1 MRPGLILLLLV
12 MIAMDAVSQKNNHA
26 AFKLPANARY
36 MPGRV
41 LVKAKSDFRQEILQS
56 PAGRAKNSAIKSIA
70 PLVKPA
76 LARKGAAWRGPVA
89 AQPSVDI
96 SRYFA
101 IQFDPTVGI
110 EDFINQLYGT
120 GYFEIIEPEYA
131 YQMDFNPNDPSVTSQ
146 YYLKTIKAIEAWDIT
161 QGSQDITIAIVD
173 SGGDMDHPDLVDN
186 LYVNTKE
193 IPNNGIDD
201 DNDGFVDNDHGWDFV
216 GSDTLNINNPDFK
229 GDNDPSIHSGGDISH
244 GTMVAGCA
252 SARANNGVGIAGVGF
267 KTKLMFTKHSAD
279 NQKTTNGSI
288 YLGYSGVLYAANQGI
303 KIINCSWGGPSQSQ
317 IVQDIINHVTLDL
330 GCLVVAAA
338 GNTGNSVPSYPAAYD
353 NVLSVAAT
361 DSKDVV
367 ASFSTFGNT
376 VDISAPGVN
385 IFTTSFN
392 NVYSTVSGTSFSSPI
407 AAGAAALVWAANPS
421 FTPVQVSEQLRV
433 SADNQALYAA
443 NPNLLH
449 QLGNGRLDIQR
460 ALTLDLPSVRAS
472 HPRLVNENGL
482 AVVPGQNGFLTFSFT
497 NYLKPT
503 SSGVQVSISTT
514 SPYVTITKSTVNP
527 GIIASNATIS
537 NTLTPFEL
545 SIKANAPEN
554 TTVNLLIHYSDGIY
568 SDDQLIFLLVNPS
581 FIDVNSNL
589 INTTVSAIGRI
600 GYQDSDN
607 SKQGVGFIFNE
618 QSVLFEM
625 GLIMGSSSTS
635 LYNNVRGINTTF
647 DQDFVET
654 VKIKQIFPGDRSY
667 SEIFGEFS
675 NSLVVAQQAVVV
687 RYRSLVWKDSLY
699 DKFVILEYKIRNP
712 TTQPIN
718 NFHFGIFAD
727 WDITASNDAANWY
740 DAEKLGYVY
749 PAQTAAK
756 PYAGIQLLT
765 GPAQYYAIEN
775 DQAISGNPFGLY
787 DGFTDVEKFTSLSTQ
802 RLTAGLSTSG
812 GTDVSHVVSSGPYTL
827 GAGQELTLAFALHAA
842 VNFDELKA
850 SSAYADSIYNFT
862 LKAPQPTVDSVK
874 ICYQSPATILASGA
888 TKLKWYK
895 AFTGGN
901 SFFTGSQFTT
911 PALTSDTTF
920 YVSNADSSYES
931 VRTPAAV
938 ILKANPGIT
947 TSGSTTLCD
956 GQSVTLSATLSD
968 SYLWSTGET
977 TKTIQVSTVGDY
989 SVTVKFNA
997 LSCESSSS
1005 PVTITVNPSPV
1016 AKFATPAEMK
1026 VFSPQ
1031 SFVDQSTG
1039 AMAWYWQFGDG
1050 GSSSDQNPT
1059 HTYKKISADTVSLT
1073 VTASNGCQSTISN
1086 PILIITGLEG
1096 DREPIAIYPNPFH
1109 SEPLMIELSEKGGAS
1124 VKLELI
1130 NMLGQSLFEEE
1141 FQIGSDRISREIP
1154 VRNLVDGMYVVK
1166 IKVGERVLIRKVVKS
1181 Q

>member
-1 MRPGLILLLLV
+1 MRPVLILLLLAV
-12 MIAMDAVSQKNNHA
+12 IAMHAMGQKNNHT

-36 MPGRV
+36 TPGRV
-41 LVKAKSDFRQEILQS
+41 LVKAKSDFRQEIFQN
-56 PAGRAKNSAIKSIA
+56 PAGRAKNSAVKSIT

-76 LARKGAAWRGPVA
+76 LARKGAAWRGPLA

-101 IQFDPTVGI
+101 IQFDPTVGV

-161 QGSQDITIAIVD
+161 QGSEAITIAIVD

-201 DNDGFVDNDHGWDFV
+201 DNDGFIDNDRGWDFV

-229 GDNDPSIHSGGDISH
+229 GDNDPSLHNGVDISH
-244 GTMVAGCA
+244 GSLGAGCGR
-252 SARANNGVGIAGVGF
+252 ARNNNGVGIAGVRF

-279 NQKTTNGSI
+279 NQKTTNGNI

-361 DSKDVV
+361 DSKDVA

-433 SADNQALYAA
+433 SADNQSLYAA

-449 QLGNGRLDIQR
+449 QLGNGRLDIRR
-460 ALTLDLPSVRAS
+460 ALTLDLSSMRAS
-472 HPRLVNENGL
+472 HPRLVNESGF

-514 SPYVTITKSTVNP
+514 SPYVTITKNTVSP
-527 GIIASNATIS
+527 GIISS
-537 NTLTPFEL
+537 NTTITNALTPFEL
-545 SIKANAPEN
+545 NIKANAPEN
-554 TTVNLLIHYSDGIY
+554 TTVNLLLHYSDGIY
-568 SDDQLIFLLVNPS
+568 SDDQLIFFLVNPS

-589 INTTVSAIGRI
+589 VNTTVSAIGRI
-600 GYQDSDN
+600 GYQDPDKSA
-607 SKQGVGFIFNE
+607 QGSGFVFN
-618 QSVLFEM
+618 QQPLLFEM
-625 GLIMGSSSTS
+625 GLIMGTSSGA
-635 LYNNVRGINTTF
+635 LYNNVRSVNNGF
-647 DQDFVET
+647 DQDFFST
-654 VKIKQIFPGDRSY
+654 IKIKQILPGDRSY

-675 NSLVVAQQAVVV
+675 NSLTAAQQNIII
-687 RYRSLVWKDSLY
+687 RYRSLVWKDSPY
-699 DKFVILEYKIRNP
+699 DKFVILEYKIKNP
-712 TTQPIN
+712 TTQPLS
-718 NFHFGIFAD
+718 NFHLGIFAD
-727 WDITASNDAANWY
+727 WDITDNKDAANWY

-765 GPAQYYAIEN
+765 GPANYYAIDN
-775 DQAISGNPFGLY
+775 DQNIAGTPFGIY
-787 DGFTDVEKFTSLSTQ
+787 DGFTDAEKFTAISAQ
-802 RLTAGLSTSG
+802 RMTAGLSTG
-812 GTDVSHVVSSGPYTL
+812 NGNHVSHVGSSGPYNL
-827 GAGQELTLAFALHAA
+827 GVGQELTLAFALHAA
-842 VNFDELKA
+842 PNFDELKTSA
-850 SSAYADSIYNFT
+850 AYAGSIYNFT
-862 LKAPQPTVDSVK
+862 LKAPRPTVDTVE

-888 TKLKWYK
+888 TKLNWYK
-895 AFTGGN
+895 EFTGGN
-901 SFFTGSQFTT
+901 LFFTGNQYTT
-911 PALTSDTTF
+911 GVLISDTTF
-920 YVSNADSSYES
+920 YVSNGDSTYES

-938 ILKANPGIT
+938 ILKGNPRIT

-956 GQSVTLSATLSD
+956 GQSVTLSAAESD

-977 TKTIQVSTVGDY
+977 TRTIQANAAGDY
-989 SVTVKFNA
+989 TVTVRFNA
-997 LSCESSSS
+997 LSCESASS
-1005 PVTITVNPSPV
+1005 PVAVIVNPSPV
-1016 AKFATPAEMK
+1016 ARFTTPPEMK
-1026 VFSPQ
+1026 IFASQ

-1039 AMAWYWQFGDG
+1039 AVTWYWQFGDG
-1050 GSSSDQNPT
+1050 GTSTDQNPT
-1059 HTYKKISADTVSLT
+1059 HTYKKISNDTVSLT
-1073 VTASNGCQSTISN
+1073 VTSGNGCQSVVSN
-1086 PILIITGLEG
+1086 PISIITGLE
-1096 DREPIAIYPNPFH
+1096 DNDETFVIYANPLHDGPFKVEM
-1109 SEPLMIELSEKGGAS
+1109 SQKAGAKVTLS
-1124 VKLELI
+1124 LI
-1130 NMLGQSLFEEE
+1130 SMLGKTLFKEE
-1141 FQIGSDRISREIP
+1141 FQVEGEKATREIP
-1154 VRNLVDGMYVVK
+1154 VRDVADGIYLV
-1166 IKVGERVLIRKVVKS
+1166 KVEIGDRVLVKKVVKAP
-1181 Q
+1181 